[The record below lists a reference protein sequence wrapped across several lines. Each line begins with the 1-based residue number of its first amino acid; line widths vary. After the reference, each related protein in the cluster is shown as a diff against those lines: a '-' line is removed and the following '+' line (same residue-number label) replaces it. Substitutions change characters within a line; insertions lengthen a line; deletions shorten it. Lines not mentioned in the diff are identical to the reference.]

1 MSGNRNDMAWKV
13 LKRDIV
19 FQDTWVQLEA
29 SRCELPDGRI
39 IEPFYIRRDP
49 DFAVVVALTK
59 DERLV
64 LVRQYPAGAIEKGE
78 DPKVA
83 AGRELLEETGYQA
96 GHLEFLMK
104 TAPNAANSTAYAY
117 CYLATDAEWVAAQHL
132 DAMEDVAV
140 EFMDVKDA
148 RRALRKGTFEQAVH
162 VAALYAALDI
172 LEGREKR

>member
-64 LVRQYPAGAIEKGE
+64 LVRQYRHGVEKVLLELPAGAIEKGE

-104 TAPNAANSTAYAY
+104 T
-117 CYLATDAEWVAAQHL
+117 ATDAEWVAAQHL

>member
-59 DERLV
+59 DDRLV
-64 LVRQYPAGAIEKGE
+64 LVRQYRHGVEKVLLELPAGAIEKGE

-96 GHLEFLMK
+96 GPSGVFDE
-104 TAPNAANSTAYAY
+104 NS
-117 CYLATDAEWVAAQHL
+117 AECGQFHRICVL
-132 DAMEDVAV
+132 LSRD
-140 EFMDVKDA
+140 
-148 RRALRKGTFEQAVH
+148 GC
-162 VAALYAALDI
+162 
-172 LEGREKR
+172 

>member
-1 MSGNRNDMAWKV
+1 M
-13 LKRDIV
+13 KRDIV

-64 LVRQYPAGAIEKGE
+64 LVRQYRHGVEKVLLELPAGARLKGE

-83 AGRELLEETGYQA
+83 AGQGASGETGYQA

-104 TAPNAANSTAYAY
+104 TAPECGQFHRICVLLSRNG
-117 CYLATDAEWVAAQHL
+117 C
-132 DAMEDVAV
+132 
-140 EFMDVKDA
+140 
-148 RRALRKGTFEQAVH
+148 
-162 VAALYAALDI
+162 
-172 LEGREKR
+172 